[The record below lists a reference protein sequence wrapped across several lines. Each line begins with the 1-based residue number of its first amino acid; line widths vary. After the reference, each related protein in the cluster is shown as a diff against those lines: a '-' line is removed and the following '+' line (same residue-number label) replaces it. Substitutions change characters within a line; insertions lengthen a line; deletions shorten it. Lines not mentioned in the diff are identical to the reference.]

1 MPPSGAFL
9 LKMKDL
15 LATVVRFVML
25 FIFSQ
30 VSPELLQKESKISEK
45 CPNWVE
51 GQKGLKEK

>member
-30 VSPELLQKESKISEK
+30 VSPELLQKS
-45 CPNWVE
+45 
-51 GQKGLKEK
+51 QKSVKNARIGLKDRKG